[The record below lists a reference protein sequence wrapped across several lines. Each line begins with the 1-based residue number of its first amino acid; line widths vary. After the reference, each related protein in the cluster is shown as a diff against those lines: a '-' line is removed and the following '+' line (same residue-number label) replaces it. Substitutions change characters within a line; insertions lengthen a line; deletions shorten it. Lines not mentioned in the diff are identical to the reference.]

1 MGLSKRRGSL
11 KLEARGRGL
20 AARVCTICPPAAPP
34 ARPWAGGARVKRPS
48 GNSLFSFKEN
58 LGFLKVGGLPGAPRR
73 EVLGPLGALRG
84 ASGRSLGA
92 GGSFQGARRA
102 LGGDFG
108 SSGELIWRLWGHS
121 WRPRSGFFHPFDTMR
136 HRLQQN
142 SKLKAGRESRIHAKP
157 NTQGVTTA
165 IEQGFGQPQRASKLA

>member
-1 MGLSKRRGSL
+1 MGPR
-11 KLEARGRGL
+11 
-20 AARVCTICPPAAPP
+20 CPPAAPP

-48 GNSLFSFKEN
+48 GNSLFSLKESI
-58 LGFLKVGGLPGAPRR
+58 GFLKVGGLPSGPRR

-108 SSGELIWRLWGHS
+108 SSGELIWRHWGHS

-165 IEQGFGQPQRASKLA
+165 LEQGFGQPQRASKLA